1 MSKLPDDKEKNIYKE
16 IIVFLLISFLIPA
29 LCVWGRENSSN
40 SIVDLVIYGI
50 EGASPALAAVI
61 VVTFISKKSLGKFLY
76 EKYLLN
82 LSLRKC
88 ILGIFIHFS
97 ILSLEK

>member
-61 VVTFISKKSLGKFLY
+61 VVKLGLSSKVCKFFFTP
-76 EKYLLN
+76 
-82 LSLRKC
+82 LSAA
-88 ILGIFIHFS
+88 
-97 ILSLEK
+97 